1 MNRCIVAHH
10 LENQKK
16 HRLPAFGFMVY
27 TRLFCYEKM
36 VDVRRAHIMWVF
48 MDIQKETSPETII
61 NQAFRELYCLYI
73 PPCGKQRNQRTVNV
87 IIAAM
92 GSIWIKLKVWRSQM
106 AQSLKSP
113 KAPRLKKLLC
123 TQFSLY
129 SKQYKWCISIAR
141 IVSLTKAR

>member
-1 MNRCIVAHH
+1 
-10 LENQKK
+10 
-16 HRLPAFGFMVY
+16 MVY

-92 GSIWIKLKVWRSQM
+92 GSI
-106 AQSLKSP
+106 
-113 KAPRLKKLLC
+113 
-123 TQFSLY
+123 
-129 SKQYKWCISIAR
+129 
-141 IVSLTKAR
+141 